1 MPVTIQQIIKSLES
15 SAKKDVIARAKAHQE
30 KLRFHTQVSLCEA
43 DTSSAITD
51 FLDFVSG
58 LIPDDKFRIFCSLF
72 RFPVKTVK
80 ETAKIKSSLGKV
92 YDGQNPVYKYDF
104 NDSRLK
110 EDWLDYI
117 TNISEN
123 PNKWRT
129 QAIDVMMESI
139 NSVVIVDLPKQQTS
153 KRPEPYFYF
162 LDIANVI
169 DYQSPDGLE
178 FDWIIFRQDKQ
189 HIVVIDEYSYRVFF
203 YENDVKNLMQEGEW
217 RIVMGKETYCPA
229 RFFWSESITMDDK
242 DIKLSPLTT
251 HLGDLDWL
259 AYFMTAKQHL
269 DTYAGYPIYSAYE
282 RDCDFEY
289 EGDERTGYRKCDR
302 GYLKDEHGQYM
313 LYGGGLT
320 PCPRCNNDKRLA
332 GAGTYFE
339 IPKPGPDN
347 EGADMRNPVQITM
360 VDTKGLEYNVAEVDR
375 LKREIQ
381 NNIVGYS
388 TEPNTEQAMNIKQ
401 IMATIEE
408 RTARL
413 RDFKKNLERVMEW
426 TEHTQAKIRYGDDF
440 VGLYIDLGTDWY
452 FYDSQY
458 LLDLYQTAK
467 KSYADD
473 MILDAILDQYYA
485 ARYRNS
491 PDQLKREIIIKHL
504 DPCRHV
510 TKEEGITLAANGY
523 LDEDDLFIHINLST
537 FVLRF
542 EREQAPL
549 IEFGR
554 DLPFE
559 ERINK
564 INQIIRS
571 YGKKSDIKA
580 IAGVAPTG
588 GFSGGAIAGAA

>member
-1 MPVTIQQIIKSLES
+1 MIS
-15 SAKKDVIARAKAHQE
+15 RANAHQE
-30 KLRFHTQVSLCEA
+30 RLRFHTRVSLSEA
-43 DTSSAITD
+43 DTSSAITE
-51 FLDFVSG
+51 FLSFVSD
-58 LIPDDKFRIFCSLF
+58 LLPDDKFRIFCTLF
-72 RFPVKTVK
+72 GFPVNTVK

-104 NDSRLK
+104 KDSRLK
-110 EDWLDYI
+110 EDWLDFI
-117 TNISEN
+117 TNVTGN
-123 PNKWRT
+123 PNIWRT
-129 QAIDVMMESI
+129 KALDVMMESI
-139 NSVVIVDLPKQQTS
+139 NSIVIVDVPREQKS

-169 DYQSPDGLE
+169 DYQSQNGLD
-178 FDWIIFRQDKQ
+178 FQWIIFRLDKQ
-189 HIVVIDEYSYRVFF
+189 HIVVIDDETYRIFF
-203 YENDVKNLMQEGEW
+203 YENDVRKLNLEGEW
-217 RIVMGKETYCPA
+217 PIDMGKDKYCPA
-229 RFFWSESITMDDK
+229 RFFWSESITMDDP
-242 DIKLSPLTT
+242 DIKMSPLTM
-251 HLGDLDWL
+251 HLADFDWL
-259 AYFMTAKQHL
+259 AYFVTSKQHL

-282 RDCDFEY
+282 KDCDFEY
-289 EGDERTGYRKCDR
+289 EGDGETGYRKCDR
-302 GYLKDEHGQYM
+302 GFLKDENGQYLLM
-313 LYGGGLT
+313 GRGLA
-320 PCPRCNNDKRLA
+320 PCPRCNNEKRLA

-339 IPKPGPDN
+339 IPRPGPDN
-347 EGADMRNPVQITM
+347 DNADMRNPVQLTM
-360 VDTKGLEYNVAEVDR
+360 VDVKGLEYNVEEVDR
-375 LKREIQ
+375 LRREIQ

-413 RDFKKNLERVMEW
+413 RDFKKNLEQIMEW

-440 VGLYIDLGTDWY
+440 VGLYIDLGTDFY

-458 LLDLYQTAK
+458 LLDLYHTAK
-467 KSYADD
+467 KSNADD
-473 MILDAILDQYYA
+473 MTLDAILDQYYA

-491 PDQLKREIIIKHL
+491 PDQLKRELIIKHL

-510 TKEEGITLAANGY
+510 TKQEGIILAANGY
-523 LDEDDLFIHINLST
+523 LSEDDLFIHINLST

-580 IAGVAPTG
+580 IAGLPG
-588 GFSGGAIAGAA
+588 GISGEQPSAGAA